1 MTWMTVNIHRHMSHK
16 YTTAQMKGFT
26 VFTTVSLQ
34 CHLWVHTFSTGKL
47 ELGVPYLNSEWKLR
61 SLIQECNITL

>member
-34 CHLWVHTFSTGKL
+34 CHLWVHKFSTGKL
-47 ELGVPYLNSEWKLR
+47 ELGVPYLNSE
-61 SLIQECNITL
+61 